1 MTGKRAKRGAEAAPV
16 DARAAFRLLHLARLD
31 CRFER
36 VAELVGVELDRAEP
50 RREVLEMLHQQ
61 AKTLADDHDQVAQN
75 VRRRSLENGEDLT
88 SSEVKKSQLCLV
100 KDLAAVLRNL

>member
-1 MTGKRAKRGAEAAPV
+1 M